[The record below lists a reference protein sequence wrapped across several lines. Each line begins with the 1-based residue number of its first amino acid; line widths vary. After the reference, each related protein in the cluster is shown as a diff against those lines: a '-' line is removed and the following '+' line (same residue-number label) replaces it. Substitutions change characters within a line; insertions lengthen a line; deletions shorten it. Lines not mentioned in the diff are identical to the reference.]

1 MSPKG
6 CGRVRPEGAP
16 PPIIKYGLR
25 VIEGLMNEDGST
37 ARAKA
42 PWTLTLATAANLRP
56 AAPDAAAR
64 KPADAVDAME

>member
-1 MSPKG
+1 
-6 CGRVRPEGAP
+6 
-16 PPIIKYGLR
+16 
-25 VIEGLMNEDGST
+25 MNEDGST

-64 KPADAVDAME
+64 KPADAAVDAME